1 MRKLIFAISML
12 TFAVSA
18 ASADPVLDRQQ
29 MMKERGKVV
38 GELAKMVK
46 GEQAF
51 DAAKVDTAV
60 KALQVNAEKFDADAL
75 FPAGST
81 DGDTTASPKI
91 WEDMAGFK
99 ATEDKYLADVKAAA
113 AAAPADVDAL
123 KAQIGVIGSNCST
136 CHQTYRIK
144 KG

>member
-1 MRKLIFAISML
+1 MRKLV
-12 TFAVSA
+12 FAVSLLAFATSA
-18 ASADPVLDRQQ
+18 ASADPLLDRQQ
-29 MMKERGKVV
+29 VMKERGKIV
-38 GELAKMVK
+38 GELSKMVK

-51 DAAKVDTAV
+51 DAARVATALNT
-60 KALQVNAEKFDADAL
+60 LQANAEKFDADAL

-99 ATEDKYLADVKAAA
+99 AVEDKFLADAKVA
-113 AAAPADVDAL
+113 AAAPAADVDAL
-123 KAQIGVIGSNCST
+123 KAQIGVLGSNCST

>member
-51 DAAKVDTAV
+51 DAAKVDTAL